1 LASPPPHRL
10 EAGSL
15 LSCPSSIPFSL
26 FTELFYDLKKFL
38 EESKAA
44 VPSGLAQ
51 HEASRQK
58 PGTIGG
64 GRPSVQF
71 AKK

>member
-1 LASPPPHRL
+1 MDA
-10 EAGSL
+10 
-15 LSCPSSIPFSL
+15 
-26 FTELFYDLKKFL
+26 ELFYDLKKFL

-44 VPSGLAQ
+44 VPSGLAA

-58 PGTIGG
+58 PGADQ
-64 GRPSVQF
+64 GRSKIQF